1 MRPSFLNEAVR
12 KISTDKFDQHSKS
25 NELLKALRYLIQVNK
40 KMQCYAKPDN
50 FSFTW
55 GQLDPSAVA
64 KHLCGVCSELKE
76 VMMKE
81 PRMLDIAS
89 PVYIMGTP
97 FVFFFCCFSLSFR
110 RPPRQ
115 LRRPAVLRE
124 DPLAR
129 GARPV
134 PLQPSLPR
142 RLRRSGSV
150 QLRGH
155 LLSLLLQTP
164 EPQKS
169 VYVEG
174 KSRNQASPAPVDFRE
189 VVATLD

>member
-89 PVYIMGTP
+89 PVYIMGTYTI
-97 FVFFFCCFSLSFR
+97 C
-110 RPPRQ
+110 
-115 LRRPAVLRE
+115 VL
-124 DPLAR
+124 L
-129 GARPV
+129 
-134 PLQPSLPR
+134 
-142 RLRRSGSV
+142 
-150 QLRGH
+150 
-155 LLSLLLQTP
+155 LLLQSLFQETSTATSPTCCTSRRSCGTWGPPCALATFSSSETTSIGACSASRSSVISSPTNSRAP
-164 EPQKS
+164 EKC
-169 VYVEG
+169 
-174 KSRNQASPAPVDFRE
+174 
-189 VVATLD
+189 LC